1 MENISIKYLKGG
13 DTIDKF
19 NSKHFA
25 FIVLGVSV
33 VSMKTYPSLITF
45 NGGRDS
51 WLILIIASVII
62 FFYAWFMFSSFKKTN
77 CFDLYKIYC
86 GAVGKFFGNL
96 LIILFA
102 ISLFLTLLECAS
114 VEANSM
120 HTNMLLEVPT
130 WYILLFLFF
139 QPYTRLKRKSSRNH
153 YNHLNH
159 GNDYFSGI
167 TISILTA
174 KYKKFYFLMPI
185 LKDGFT
191 EGHIKALL
199 QILGLYGCFVISFP
213 FFEDIKNKKKIVKIS
228 LLSLLFVIQMQIV
241 NMIGLISTFDIYYLN
256 TMVYPNILQTQLVEV
271 SRFMESGEFFVIIQ
285 IVSAWY
291 IKYVLTFYALMKILK
306 RLKIYDKYSIYTTTF
321 LVLIGGLSLCQDL
334 FNLFTFLGIYTYI
347 TLANFVIIPFF
358 MMLIYRIRT
367 SKKQEL
373 IKLLK
378 LRHNTIHLKTT
389 IFQLKSSSLSI

>member
-130 WYILLFLFF
+130 WYILLFFIFPAL
-139 QPYTRLKRKSSRNH
+139 YTIKKGKAAVIITTILTMVMII
-153 YNHLNH
+153 
-159 GNDYFSGI
+159 FSGI

-241 NMIGLISTFDIYYLN
+241 TMIGLISTFDIYYLN

-367 SKKQEL
+367 SQKN
-373 IKLLK
+373 
-378 LRHNTIHLKTT
+378 R
-389 IFQLKSSSLSI
+389 SS